1 MEKVPMKQQ
10 SRHHNFYRKGGLLI
24 VTALM
29 FSSLVLMDVNLLHAE
44 ENMTLTLKSSAF
56 DNGGEIPSRYTC
68 DGEDVSPPLVWTG
81 VPETARSLVLI
92 IDDPD
97 APDPKAPKMI
107 WVHWVL
113 YNISPDVSDLP
124 EDIVPAKLP
133 PGIVEGLNDWNRIGY
148 GGPCPPV
155 GRHRYFHKLYALDTV
170 LEGMNTPTR
179 AKVEAAM
186 KGQIGRAHV

>member
-1 MEKVPMKQQ
+1 M
-10 SRHHNFYRKGGLLI
+10 
-24 VTALM
+24 
-29 FSSLVLMDVNLLHAE
+29 
-44 ENMTLTLKSSAF
+44 LTLKSSAF

-68 DGEDVSPPLVWTG
+68 EGEDVSPPLAWAG

-113 YNISPDVSDLP
+113 YNIPPDVSDLP
-124 EDIVPAKLP
+124 EDIVPAKLQ
-133 PGIVEGLNDWNRIGY
+133 PGMEEGLNDWKRIGY
-148 GGPCPPV
+148 GGPCPPI

-170 LEGMNTPTR
+170 LEGIIHRPR
-179 AKVEAAM
+179 
-186 KGQIGRAHV
+186 RR

>member
-1 MEKVPMKQQ
+1 M
-10 SRHHNFYRKGGLLI
+10 
-24 VTALM
+24 TALM

-56 DNGGEIPSRYTC
+56 YNGGEIPSRYTC
-68 DGEDVSPPLVWTG
+68 EGEDVSPPLAWTG

-148 GGPCPPV
+148 GGPCPPI

-170 LEGMNTPTR
+170 LEGMNTPTK

-186 KGQIGRAHV
+186 KGHVIAQTELMGTYQK